1 MTEEE
6 RVKWAHSKAL
16 TRPFSPDDM
25 RRFLSSAG
33 EDRTR
38 AERWLSNLD
47 QLVAD
52 GYTITALKVVMTL
65 MRQET
70 EFVSSPDSRMLN

>member
-1 MTEEE
+1 MNEEE
-6 RVKWAHSKAL
+6 RVQWALSKAL

-33 EDRTR
+33 EDKTR
-38 AERWLSNLD
+38 AEKWLCNLD
-47 QLVAD
+47 HLVAD
-52 GYTITALKVVMTL
+52 GYTITALKLVMEL

-70 EFVSSPDSRMLN
+70 EFVSATDSRMLN

>member
-1 MTEEE
+1 MTAEEKM
-6 RVKWAHSKAL
+6 KWSTSQAL

-25 RRFLSSAG
+25 RQFLSSAG
-33 EDRTR
+33 EDKTR
-38 AERWLSNLD
+38 AEKWLSNLD

-52 GYTITALKVVMTL
+52 GYTITALKLVMEL

-70 EFVSSPDSRMLN
+70 EFVSATDSRMLN